1 MSKNFK
7 ATQININSHKNTM
20 NKIKIIFSYFQKNIY
35 KTQFRLKNSTNK
47 LIKIRPIIHRIKIQ
61 LIFRK
66 ITKNN
71 YCRAMN
77 NMIL

>member
-1 MSKNFK
+1 MSKDIK
-7 ATQININSHKNTM
+7 TTQINIYSHKNTM
-20 NKIKIIFSYFQKNIY
+20 NKIKTIFSCFQKNIY

-47 LIKIRPIIHRIKIQ
+47 LIKIRPIIYRIKIQ
-61 LIFRK
+61 LIFHR